1 MANQT
6 TEKLIHVFRA
16 GVHTT
21 AAGERIEFTQADLE
35 AAAAAYDPGV
45 HEAPLVI
52 GHPKSD
58 APAYGWAKGLRSKG
72 GDLFV
77 VADQVNPEF
86 AQMVNDGAFKKRS
99 LKWFR
104 PTDPLNPRP
113 GVWYPQHVGFLGA
126 VPPAIKGLQPV
137 QFSEGGD
144 LVEVEFGQYEDR
156 VIARLFRRLREWL
169 IAQHGQETADR
180 VIDGYDVDALAEEA
194 VRDEQEDAVAPA
206 PISAPVFS
214 QSDSQPD
221 TQEVSVSPEEKAAL
235 EAENAALKAQL
246 RAHEEQ
252 QAEATAASRRAFA
265 VEFCEGLIGEGK
277 VLPAEKDGVVELL
290 VIASSASPVEFSQ
303 GDTTVTEVPLQR
315 LEGLLKALPK
325 RVEFGEVAKPD
336 RASKAVEFAAA
347 DGLAVDTE
355 RLDLHAKAVSYQQ
368 AHPGTDYLAAIK
380 AVS

>member
-35 AAAAAYDPGV
+35 ASAAAYDPGI

-58 APAYGWAKGLRSKG
+58 APSYGWAKGLRCKG
-72 GDLFV
+72 ADLFV

-99 LKWFR
+99 LKWYR

-137 QFSEGGD
+137 QFAEGGD

-180 VIDGYDVDALAEEA
+180 VIDGYDVDALTEDA
-194 VRDEQEDAVAPA
+194 VRDEQEPA
-206 PISAPVFS
+206 PMPAPVFS

-235 EAENAALKAQL
+235 EAENAALKERLGAIE
-246 RAHEEQ
+246 AQ
-252 QAEATAASRRAFA
+252 QAATAMASRRAFA

-277 VLPAEKDGVVELL
+277 VLPAEKEGVVELL
-290 VIASSASPVEFSQ
+290 VLAGTASPVEFSQ
-303 GDTTVTEVPLQR
+303 GGTTVTEVPLQR
-315 LEGLLKALPK
+315 LEGLLKELPK
-325 RVEFGEVAKPD
+325 RVEFGEVAKPE
-336 RASKAVEFAAA
+336 RGAKAVEFAAA